1 MSVAYKC
8 TDGGYSQNWGF
19 SKTCKDAMLPWLSL
33 VNAVNAMHASQL
45 TFDSTETSFSVQNYC
60 DSGAEPKG
68 KVLDLPVNL
77 RSSPHLWS

>member
-1 MSVAYKC
+1 
-8 TDGGYSQNWGF
+8 
-19 SKTCKDAMLPWLSL
+19 MLPWLSL
-33 VNAVNAMHASQL
+33 VNTVNAMHASQL

-60 DSGAEPKG
+60 DSGAELKG